1 MTTGPSS
8 SLLTAVCLF
17 LDSRACFN
25 PQQPSY
31 SLQIEYCWKSGIC
44 GLFQTEKKGE
54 FKYCFRRHGFA
65 LDSFIQKE
73 DVFAGSERKG
83 KLLKAVWI

>member
-1 MTTGPSS
+1 M
-8 SLLTAVCLF
+8 
-17 LDSRACFN
+17 
-25 PQQPSY
+25 
-31 SLQIEYCWKSGIC
+31 
-44 GLFQTEKKGE
+44 FQTEKKGE